1 MLAGLDWEQRIRTH
15 CATGR
20 PDLTLDNM
28 EKVICLLDMAG
39 PIKLNKVEKI

>member
-15 CATGR
+15 CTTGR